1 MANTRE
7 TLERIQQVKNITE
20 NIILDKELREQMG
33 PICFPIMKDQL
44 LQNIKDLN
52 DIQFEVQFLHFSSQY
67 PQLFSLDKDEI
78 LTVQKKIN
86 SLEKHNQM
94 LKNITDVLQ
103 YHFTNTPLPNNPF
116 PTLPTVTKQTQLIS
130 KNNSDNKKNP
140 SEKKNETI

>member
-1 MANTRE
+1 MANTTK
-7 TLERIQQVKNITE
+7 TLETIKHVKNITE

-52 DIQFEVQFLHFSSQY
+52 DIQFQVEMLHLCSQY
-67 PQLFSLDKDEI
+67 PQAFSLDKHEI
-78 LTVQKKIN
+78 LTVQEKVN

-103 YHFTNTPLPNNPF
+103 YHFTNTPLPNRPQII
-116 PTLPTVTKQTQLIS
+116 PSLPDPHKTDSANL
-130 KNNSDNKKNP
+130 KK
-140 SEKKNETI
+140 

>member
-1 MANTRE
+1 MANTTK
-7 TLERIQQVKNITE
+7 TLETIKHVKNVTE
-20 NIILDKELREQMG
+20 NIILDKELHEKMG